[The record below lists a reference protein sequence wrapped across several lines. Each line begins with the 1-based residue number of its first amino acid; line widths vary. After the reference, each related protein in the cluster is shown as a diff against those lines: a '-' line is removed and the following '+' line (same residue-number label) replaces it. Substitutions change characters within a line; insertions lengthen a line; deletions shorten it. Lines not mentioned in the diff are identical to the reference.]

1 MIQRCRLRRAF
12 GLDLVGVSG
21 SRSRVSI
28 LAKLRTTTKR
38 VTWDGGHHYI
48 MAQIAEKR
56 VQIAQLGGL
65 TFQLNRRNF
74 FRRSMKGHPN
84 PVASFGGG

>member
-1 MIQRCRLRRAF
+1 
-12 GLDLVGVSG
+12 
-21 SRSRVSI
+21 
-28 LAKLRTTTKR
+28 
-38 VTWDGGHHYI
+38 